1 MTEFIWSLDGIISF
15 ELTLDQYFLCEE
27 EEEDDDD
34 DGDGDGDEEAIVLNC
49 LESYKESFKK
59 VGMKNHEQRKKEIKE
74 K

>member
-1 MTEFIWSLDGIISF
+1 MGRKKRKAATLVAMKISCR
-15 ELTLDQYFLCEE
+15 YSEE